1 MPDASIPS
9 LPPGTLVLNRFE
21 VVEFANE
28 DALGALYR
36 AKDTKT
42 QRAIAL
48 RVFRLAHMTPGAQ
61 QALKAS
67 VRAATKIRHPNVATT
82 FGLGIALGAHVLAF
96 EWIEGQTLA
105 ACLKAR
111 GGKPVSLRGAAQ
123 VIHSVC
129 EALEAAEEHGEGAPH
144 GALRPDAVW
153 IGQNGVVKVAEFGVA
168 SALVGQLGIGVLPVD
183 EQTCLAPE
191 VKAGGAATLQSDVFS
206 VGAITYQLLTGRST
220 AQGYVAPSKAHE
232 HGTPAIDSWLLKCL
246 APDPANRYAI
256 FDVVRESL
264 DDLVQHA
271 PEPAPTA
278 DFGVALR
285 AAGAAGRVSLVAPDP
300 NAPGAGRPQV
310 GARVSID
317 EGFRPTADVQ
327 AAGAAPSAIVDLGS
341 LLAQVTENDSQRWI
355 VVKDGL
361 DHGPFS
367 GRELVRMLVA
377 GEVSSTHGVMNMDT
391 GERKPV
397 AQWPEFSEFAAQYAA
412 KVKQEATAVAVTK
425 VESSEK
431 KAGRTKLLVGGALIL
446 AVVGG
451 GVAFA
456 VTRTASD
463 SERVAQA
470 DLDGLYEMGE
480 IAIEGTAETLTDPHA
495 AGGGSRRHGGGGGQ
509 RPTGG
514 GGTPGAPSEGGGGG
528 GGGSGLSYEDAMNRE
543 VEMGDISGG
552 GAGGGQL
559 TSAQVAA
566 VMNQHV
572 NRVYG
577 ACVVPEQARGG
588 DLNGVTIDI
597 AILGSGQVQ
606 GASAREGSQ
615 EFKSCVNR
623 VVRGVNFPSFG
634 APRMGA
640 RYRFNAR

>member
-1 MPDASIPS
+1 M
-9 LPPGTLVLNRFE
+9 
-21 VVEFANE
+21 
-28 DALGALYR
+28 
-36 AKDTKT
+36 
-42 QRAIAL
+42 
-48 RVFRLAHMTPGAQ
+48 
-61 QALKAS
+61 
-67 VRAATKIRHPNVATT
+67 ATT

-514 GGTPGAPSEGGGGG
+514 GGTPGAPSEGGRGRGLRPVLRRRHEPRSGDGRHQRRRGRRWPAHVRPGGRRHEPARQPRLRRVRG
-528 GGGSGLSYEDAMNRE
+528 PRAGARRRPQRRHHRHRHPGQRP
-543 VEMGDISGG
+543 
-552 GAGGGQL
+552 GAGRQRPRGQPGVQVVRQPRGARGQL
-559 TSAQVAA
+559 PLVRRAA
-566 VMNQHV
+566 HGRPLPLQ
-572 NRVYG
+572 RALTGAG
-577 ACVVPEQARGG
+577 ACLRPP
-588 DLNGVTIDI
+588 
-597 AILGSGQVQ
+597 QV
-606 GASAREGSQ
+606 
-615 EFKSCVNR
+615 
-623 VVRGVNFPSFG
+623 
-634 APRMGA
+634 
-640 RYRFNAR
+640 